1 MNVCVGL
8 HQRHTAVVRH
18 SHGQRALLCQ
28 NPPIDV
34 PAHDSGDD
42 LVFVV
47 PPPGDEEFVVTG
59 GDGAAR
65 PLTQARDQRPGV

>member
-65 PLTQARDQRPGV
+65 PLTQACDQRPGV